1 MLNPSMT
8 DVQQQATLEAG
19 TRRGSLALF
28 TFASMSLVTGSVV
41 PLLVP
46 SLLPSIGFEKQQ
58 SNIVARV
65 IRKLK
70 LPFLSLRG
78 LWIFSHLLFASC
90 MFSTLFIST
99 TRGTTALIAVVGV
112 SWAFTSW
119 IPHAM
124 IMTEL
129 SRLNMNKWEG
139 DSPPRYETQPGMI
152 LSLHNIAIAGP
163 QLIASLGSSL
173 LFWLLERNNT
183 KIRRDEDIFGLVL
196 RLGGF
201 AALISMYLST
211 KLSEQPPIFGNA
223 EHSDIEAE
231 HICQI

>member
-1 MLNPSMT
+1 
-8 DVQQQATLEAG
+8 
-19 TRRGSLALF
+19 
-28 TFASMSLVTGSVV
+28 
-41 PLLVP
+41 
-46 SLLPSIGFEKQQ
+46 
-58 SNIVARV
+58 
-65 IRKLK
+65 
-70 LPFLSLRG
+70 
-78 LWIFSHLLFASC
+78 
-90 MFSTLFIST
+90 
-99 TRGTTALIAVVGV
+99 
-112 SWAFTSW
+112 
-119 IPHAM
+119 
-124 IMTEL
+124 
-129 SRLNMNKWEG
+129 
-139 DSPPRYETQPGMI
+139 MI